1 MAAPGLICVWLD
13 NTYIEGGASRPPH
26 NSNGVW
32 AFTKGGFAIPAPAN
46 RNANISAG
54 FESFFKGA
62 PPGCIRLTVGEPDFP
77 TPREVVEAAKADLDA
92 GDTHYVPTA
101 GKDVLLIAIQAKL
114 KADNALDYGL
124 DEITVTVGAK
134 EALVDA
140 SLALLDP
147 GDEVLVPAP
156 YWPSYDAIAA
166 FAGARTVA
174 VPTEAG
180 ARHLDLEALKAAAS
194 PRTKAVLVNSPNNP
208 TGAVYAREELK
219 ALVDLACD
227 RDLFIF
233 SDEIYEHMVYGGRR
247 HFALAAFPGAFERT
261 VTVNGFSKAFAMTG
275 WRLGYTAAP
284 RALAV
289 PMRRVHMH
297 AVTHPSSFEHR
308 AAAVALTRCG
318 ESVRAMVAEYDR
330 RRKLIHERLDRV
342 RGWRC
347 PEPEG
352 AFYAFPDIRGT
363 GLTSSAVFERL
374 LEAGVQVIPGHL
386 FPGGEGALRLSYATS
401 TENLETAAAR
411 IERAFGHA

>member
-1 MAAPGLICVWLD
+1 MPG
-13 NTYIEGGASRPPH
+13 TA
-26 NSNGVW
+26 
-32 AFTKGGFAIPAPAN
+32 K
-46 RNANISAG
+46 RNAGISAG

-62 PPGCIRLTVGEPDFP
+62 PPGCVRLTVGEPDFE
-77 TPREVVEAAKADLDA
+77 TPRAVVEAAKADLDA
-92 GDTHYVPTA
+92 GDTHYVATA
-101 GKDVLLIAIQAKL
+101 GKDVLLAAIRAKL
-114 KADNALDYGL
+114 KADNGLDYAQ

-166 FAGARTVA
+166 FAGARVIP
-174 VPTEAG
+174 VPTEER
-180 ARHLDLEALKAAAS
+180 ARHLDLEALKGAAG
-194 PRTKAVLVNSPNNP
+194 PHTKAILVNSPNNP
-208 TGAVYAREELK
+208 TGAVYARDELK

-227 RDLFIF
+227 RDLFIV
-233 SDEIYEHMVYGGRR
+233 SDEIYEHMVYAGQR
-247 HFALAAFPGAFERT
+247 HFALASFPGAFERT
-261 VTVNGFSKAFAMTG
+261 VTINGFSKAFAMTG

-284 RALAV
+284 KALAV

-297 AVTHPSSFEHR
+297 AVTHPPSFEHR
-308 AAAVALTRCG
+308 AAAVALTECG

-330 RRKLIHERLDRV
+330 RRKVVHERLNHV

-363 GLTSSAVFERL
+363 GLSSQAVYDKL
-374 LEAGVQVIPGHL
+374 LAAGVQVIPGNL
-386 FPGGEGALRLSYATS
+386 FPGGEGALRISYATS
-401 TENLETAAAR
+401 MENLEKAAAR
-411 IERAFGHA
+411 IETAFGHA